1 MRKGFTL
8 VELLVVIAI
17 IGILSGIV
25 LVSLG
30 GARAKARDAK
40 READIR
46 QIASAQ
52 EMVMSD
58 DEQYMTWTLDANGC
72 ITNTDIHSS
81 KATYLT
87 AFPKDPQA
95 PTKCYKGINDTC
107 NSSDKI
113 LRLCYIR
120 RGWIFCCFPCW
131 SGHENR
137 CTNYRRRLPSIIDLK
152 KERKT
157 GGKFPPVL
165 L

>member
-95 PTKCYKGINDTC
+95 PTKCYKGINDTATPPTKYC
-107 NSSDKI
+107 VYATLEGGGYFVASHA
-113 LRLCYIR
+113 
-120 RGWIFCCFPCW
+120 GV
-131 SGHENR
+131 G
-137 CTNYRRRLPSIIDLK
+137 T
-152 KERKT
+152 KT
-157 GGKFPPVL
+157 AAPTTVDDCHP
-165 L
+165 

>member
-1 MRKGFTL
+1 MKRGFTL
-8 VELLVVIAI
+8 IELLVVIAI
-17 IGILSGIV
+17 IGILAGIV

-52 EMVMSD
+52 EMVMTD

-81 KATYLT
+81 QATYLT

-95 PTKCYKGINDTC
+95 PAKCYKGINDTATPPTKYC
-107 NSSDKI
+107 AYAT
-113 LRLCYIR
+113 L
-120 RGWIFCCFPCW
+120 
-131 SGHENR
+131 E
-137 CTNYRRRLPSIIDLK
+137 
-152 KERKT
+152 
-157 GGKFPPVL
+157 GGGYFVASHAGVGVTSTAPTTVDDCHP
-165 L
+165 

>member
-40 READIR
+40 RAADIR

-58 DEQYMTWTLDANGC
+58 DEQYMTWSLDANGC

-95 PTKCYKGINDTC
+95 PTKCYKGINDTATPPTKYC
-107 NSSDKI
+107 VYATLEGGGYFVASHA
-113 LRLCYIR
+113 
-120 RGWIFCCFPCW
+120 GV
-131 SGHENR
+131 G
-137 CTNYRRRLPSIIDLK
+137 T
-152 KERKT
+152 KT
-157 GGKFPPVL
+157 AAPTTVDDCHP
-165 L
+165 

>member
-95 PTKCYKGINDTC
+95 PTKCYKGINDTATPPTKYC
-107 NSSDKI
+107 VYATLEGGGYFVASHAGVGTKTAA
-113 LRLCYIR
+113 
-120 RGWIFCCFPCW
+120 P
-131 SGHENR
+131 
-137 CTNYRRRLPSIIDLK
+137 TTIDDCH
-152 KERKT
+152 
-157 GGKFPPVL
+157 P
-165 L
+165 